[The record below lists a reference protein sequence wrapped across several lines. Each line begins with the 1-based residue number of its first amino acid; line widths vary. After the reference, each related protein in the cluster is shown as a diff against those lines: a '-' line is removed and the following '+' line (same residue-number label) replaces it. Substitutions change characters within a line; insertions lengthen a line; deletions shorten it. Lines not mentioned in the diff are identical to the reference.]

1 MSGSQPLWKLAATD
15 VVQLLHKGEVTPGEL
30 VEAAYARIEEVDGIV
45 NALPTRCVDRARAR
59 AAELEKQPPHQR
71 GLLAG
76 LPVVIKDSMEVAGVR
91 TTFGSRAFR
100 DHVPAISDHCVE
112 RLEANGA
119 IVLAKSNTPEFEAGA
134 NTFNDVFDATL
145 NPWDTRLT
153 AGGSSGGSA
162 VAVATGMAWLAQ
174 GSDFACSLRCPAS
187 FCGVVGLRPTP
198 GLLARGPR
206 PNPFDPLSVV
216 GPMARSV
223 EDLAL
228 ALDAMGGFDPRD
240 PLSIPSDPPAFSKA
254 VRQESQPGRIAF
266 SADLG
271 ITPVSPPVRAAF
283 GEAVDRIGGAGFALD
298 AASPVLDGLHEAF
311 RTLRAAQFAAAW
323 GETLPRWRNEL
334 RDAVKWNIE
343 AGLKLTGAEIAE
355 AERTRARLR
364 TRMLS
369 FLDTHDFLITPSVI
383 VPPFPVDQQFVTEC
397 DGIAFPDYIGWM
409 AIGYAISIAGLPALS
424 LPCGETAGKM
434 PFAIQIIGR
443 PHGEAALLAF
453 ASQLQ
458 AVFPPSL
465 TPIDPRAPPSR

>member
-1 MSGSQPLWKLAATD
+1 MSGSQPLWRLAATD
-15 VVQLLHKGEVTPGEL
+15 AVKYLRAGEITPTEL
-30 VEAAYARIEEVDGIV
+30 VEAAYARIEEVDGAV
-45 NALPTRCVDRARAR
+45 NALPTRCVERARAR
-59 AAELEKQPPHQR
+59 AAELEKLAPRQR

-91 TTFGSRAFR
+91 TTFGSKAFR
-100 DHVPAISDHCVE
+100 DHVPEISDYCVE

-134 NTFNDVFDATL
+134 NTFNDVFGATL

-198 GLLARGPR
+198 GLLGRGPR

-228 ALDAMGGFDPRD
+228 ALEAMAGFERRD
-240 PLSIPSDPPAFSKA
+240 PLSAPGVPPSFSEL
-254 VRQESQPGRIAF
+254 VRREPKTGRIAF

-271 ITPVSPPVRAAF
+271 ITPVSRTVRAAF
-283 GEAVDRIGGAGFALD
+283 GEAVERIGGAGLAVEP
-298 AASPVLDGLHEAF
+298 AAPVLDGLHEAF

-323 GETLPRWRNEL
+323 GQTMPRWREAL
-334 RDAVKWNIE
+334 REAVRWNIE

-355 AERTRARLR
+355 AERIRAQLR
-364 TRMLS
+364 ERMLS
-369 FLDTHDFLITPSVI
+369 FLDRHDFLITPSVI

-397 DGIAFPDYIGWM
+397 DGVVFPDYIGWM
-409 AIGYAISIAGLPALS
+409 AIGYAVSIAGLPALS
-424 LPCGETAGKM
+424 LPCGKTADGM

-458 AVFPPSL
+458 TVFPPNL
-465 TPIDPRAPPSR
+465 TPIDPRAPPAG